1 MADRNKKKV
10 IDLKP
15 GDIAE
20 GYFYIKV
27 SEQKQTTTNN
37 RYMNFTFA
45 DNTGEINA
53 KLWDWDD
60 DNVTRFAAG
69 TVVWAKGQVID
80 WQGQLQF
87 KIDRIRRTVEADN
100 VNPEEFIPS
109 APYQGEEMYEIV
121 EKTVLGMENAEIA
134 TLVMAVLEKY
144 KNQLIYFP
152 AAKKNHH
159 SVRCGLLYHITT
171 MLKNA
176 KALSETY
183 DFLNKDLLYAGVILH
198 DIGKIEEMEVSEYG
212 IVSDYTTEGIMLGHL
227 IQCIKIVSETGNE
240 LGINSEII
248 MLLEHMILAHHYEP
262 EYGSPKYPMIPEAE
276 MLHYLDVMDAR
287 MYDMAKAY
295 ETTDTGKFSER
306 IWSLNNRQVYR
317 HDVKKG

>member
-109 APYQGEEMYEIV
+109 APYQGRRCM
-121 EKTVLGMENAEIA
+121 KL
-134 TLVMAVLEKY
+134 LKRQSLEW
-144 KNQLIYFP
+144 
-152 AAKKNHH
+152 
-159 SVRCGLLYHITT
+159 
-171 MLKNA
+171 
-176 KALSETY
+176 
-183 DFLNKDLLYAGVILH
+183 
-198 DIGKIEEMEVSEYG
+198 
-212 IVSDYTTEGIMLGHL
+212 
-227 IQCIKIVSETGNE
+227 
-240 LGINSEII
+240 
-248 MLLEHMILAHHYEP
+248 
-262 EYGSPKYPMIPEAE
+262 
-276 MLHYLDVMDAR
+276 R
-287 MYDMAKAY
+287 M
-295 ETTDTGKFSER
+295 R
-306 IWSLNNRQVYR
+306 RLQPL
-317 HDVKKG
+317 